1 MKIKNIRK
9 KLKLWL
15 RIIPFLFPIIS
26 IALIGL
32 ATYCYFFW
40 TKADGLLINLIAGLI
55 CILITPYLV
64 TSLLFIK
71 KGGEWKSIELILHSR
86 SENFTIWFFRNVAE
100 SIKINLIEHFGPID
114 YLTKNL
120 NIKEI
125 KKLLD
130 NNLKT
135 TINKFKPVD
144 LEIFINTLS
153 KEKQNISD
161 ITSYM
166 EKRPYFLH
174 IVQLYEIEW
183 ILENITSKYLFYKI
197 TKQFK
202 DDKTIIE
209 SNVAYTTNLISETNK
224 ILEILIQLHDDNKI
238 E

>member
-1 MKIKNIRK
+1 MNIKNIRK
-9 KLKLWL
+9 KHKQ
-15 RIIPFLFPIIS
+15 LFPIIPFQFPIIFIS
-26 IALIGL
+26 LIGFV
-32 ATYCYFFW
+32 TFCYFFL
-40 TKADGLLINLIAGLI
+40 TKADGLFINLIAGLI

-64 TSLLFIK
+64 TYPLFK
-71 KGGEWKSIELILHSR
+71 ERAEEWKLIKLILNSR
-86 SENFTIWFFRNVAE
+86 SENFTIWFYRNVAE

-135 TINKFKPVD
+135 TVNQFSPGD

-153 KEKQNISD
+153 KEKQNISG

-209 SNVAYTTNLISETNK
+209 SNVDYTTNLISETNK
-224 ILEILIQLHDDNKI
+224 ILEILIKLNDDNKI